1 MLDISW
7 QSIWRFFLVL
17 ICILAIWYFR
27 QIILFVLIAFI
38 IASLL
43 ETPIN
48 AIDRKIKHR
57 WASTFLVYF
66 ITIFLIGLLIYVSIP
81 FLMEALQ
88 MFRHNFNLNIN
99 SSALLDIVEKW
110 NLSDIQWGNNQLIG
124 IFLKSFGFLIK
135 FTGGVF
141 SIVFIVLLSFFIN
154 TETQGVEKGIRLLTP
169 QGYENYVVILWG
181 KARKKVSNWF
191 YSQLI
196 LSLFVAL
203 GLFIGLYILRM
214 PNIGFLV
221 MLAALLDFI
230 PYIGPVIVG
239 IIITFVGLSQN
250 LLMGVIA
257 LGIVIIVQLLENIIA
272 PPIRAKTMQMNPL
285 MIILAILLGGKLMGV
300 LGTIIALPIAAVIIE
315 LFRDLRSGTINEYLP
330 QKKLL

>member
-110 NLSDIQWGNNQLIG
+110 NLSDIQWGNNQLIS

-135 FTGGVF
+135 FTGGIF
-141 SIVFIVLLSFFIN
+141 SLVFIVLLSFFIN

-169 QGYENYVVILWG
+169 QSYENYVVILWG

-230 PYIGPVIVG
+230 PYIGSVIAG
-239 IIITFVGLSQN
+239 IIITFVGLSQS
-250 LLMGVIA
+250 LLVGVIA

-272 PPIRAKTMQMNPL
+272 PSIRAKTMQMNPL

-315 LFRDLRSGTINEYLP
+315 LFRDLRSGKINEYLP

>member
-7 QSIWRFFLVL
+7 QSIWRFFLIL
-17 ICILAIWYFR
+17 IFILAIWYFR
-27 QIILFVLIAFI
+27 QIILFVLVAFI

-48 AIDRKIKHR
+48 AINRKIKHR
-57 WASTFLVYF
+57 WISTFIVYL
-66 ITIFLIGLLIYVSIP
+66 ITIFLIGLLIYASIP
-81 FLMEALQ
+81 FLMEAIQ
-88 MFRHNFNLNIN
+88 MFRHNFHLNIN
-99 SSALLDIVEKW
+99 SSAILDIVEKW
-110 NLSDIQWGNNQLIG
+110 NLSEIQWGNNQLIS
-124 IFLKSFGFLIK
+124 IFIKSFGFLVK
-135 FTGGVF
+135 VTGGVF
-141 SIVFIVLLSFFIN
+141 SILFIILLSFFIN

-169 QGYENYVVILWG
+169 QGYEHYVVILWE
-181 KARKKVSNWF
+181 KARKKISNWF

-203 GLFIGLYILRM
+203 GLFIGLKILGI

-230 PYIGPVIVG
+230 PYIGPVIAG
-239 IIITFVGLSQN
+239 IIIILVGLSQN
-250 LLMGVIA
+250 LLMGLIA

-272 PPIRAKTMQMNPL
+272 PPIRAKAMQMNPL
-285 MIILAILLGGKLMGV
+285 MIILAILLGSKLMGA
-300 LGTIIALPIAAVIIE
+300 LGAIIALPIAAVIIE
-315 LFRDLRSGTINEYLP
+315 LFRDIRSGKINEYLP